1 MHKKHFADFDLA
13 IIFKSSCRLSSLF
26 MFKDRL
32 SPHLVSGVVYKYT
45 CSRCNSTY
53 IGKTKRHTQK
63 RFCEH
68 QGRSPLT
75 GKVIHGQCSTPVREH
90 MLSCDTTVA
99 FSDFSILSRDD
110 NSKALRIKESLFI
123 RRDCPTL
130 NIQGQSYP
138 LKLFL

>member
-1 MHKKHFADFDLA
+1 MLSTSIRVVDA
-13 IIFKSSCRLSSLF
+13 ILRT
-26 MFKDRL
+26 
-32 SPHLVSGVVYKYT
+32 LVKP
-45 CSRCNSTY
+45 ND
-53 IGKTKRHTQK
+53 TQK

-110 NSKALRIKESLFI
+110 NSKALSIKESLFI